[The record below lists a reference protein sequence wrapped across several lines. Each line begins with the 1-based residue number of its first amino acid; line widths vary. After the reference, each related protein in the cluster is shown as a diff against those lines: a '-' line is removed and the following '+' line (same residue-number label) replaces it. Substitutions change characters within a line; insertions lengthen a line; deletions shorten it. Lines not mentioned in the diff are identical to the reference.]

1 LYQLLADSVLILH
14 FLFVA
19 FVLGGGLLALRWPR
33 LLWLHVPAMA
43 WGILVEVM
51 GWICPLTPLENQL
64 RTLAGGRAYSGSFI
78 ERYCLPILY
87 PAGLT
92 PKIQWLLA
100 GLILIVNL
108 AIYATL
114 LRTRRRRAFN

>member
-1 LYQLLADSVLILH
+1 MYQLLADSVLTLH

-33 LLWLHVPAMA
+33 LLWLHVPAVA

-92 PKIQWLLA
+92 PKMQWLLA
-100 GLILIVNL
+100 GLILIINL

-114 LRTRRRRAFN
+114 LRARRRRAI